1 MRGVRRRPL
10 TSTGA
15 TDFDAFTRA
24 DPPQPS
30 GLGAACTVPANPTDN
45 TPAATAA
52 ATTFFTRNSFNQWSP
67 AEPLP
72 AADALRVRVDRS
84 IACGRSHRVPQHLEA
99 PAQMNP
105 ARDGENQ
112 ERPDRRHNVAVGVL
126 SSRTRIRC
134 ARRTGVLPGRGRWCR
149 RRNPLRRAA
158 SEGEP
163 QRRAILVGPT
173 ARFRASSG
181 QSPPLSGAAPLEQ
194 LPTFGALIA
203 V

>member
-1 MRGVRRRPL
+1 
-10 TSTGA
+10 
-15 TDFDAFTRA
+15 
-24 DPPQPS
+24 
-30 GLGAACTVPANPTDN
+30 
-45 TPAATAA
+45 
-52 ATTFFTRNSFNQWSP
+52 
-67 AEPLP
+67 
-72 AADALRVRVDRS
+72 
-84 IACGRSHRVPQHLEA
+84 
-99 PAQMNP
+99 MNP

-194 LPTFGALIA
+194 LPTRSRGTDRRVARPPTSGTGLGAWLRCPVVNGAGARGPCASGMRRGRA
-203 V
+203 VLACPVERLAARGRLVPGRTASPRGGVLGLLVLLVPSPRWSSAREAGTAY

>member
-1 MRGVRRRPL
+1 MRGVRRSPL
-10 TSTGA
+10 TSTGGGA
-15 TDFDAFTRA
+15 LDASTRA
-24 DPPQPS
+24 APPQPS
-30 GLGAACTVPANPTDN
+30 GFGAACAPAANPTDN

-52 ATTFFTRNSFNQWSP
+52 ATNFFTRNSFNRWSP
-67 AEPLP
+67 AGPLP
-72 AADALRVRVDRS
+72 AAEALRVRVDRS
-84 IACGRSHRVPQHLEA
+84 AYGRTHRVPQHLEA
-99 PAQMNP
+99 PAQLDP

-134 ARRTGVLPGRGRWCR
+134 ARRAGVLPGRGRWCR

-194 LPTFGALIA
+194 LPKFGALIA